1 MELVVAKSSLD
12 ALMAFSNG
20 DIWQTNQMKINANID
35 VNFDLNGGGRN
46 AKYGTGVGFDEH
58 NES

>member
-1 MELVVAKSSLD
+1 
-12 ALMAFSNG
+12 
-20 DIWQTNQMKINANID
+20 MKINANID

-46 AKYGTGVGFDEH
+46 PKYGTGVGFDEH